1 MRALINIVII
11 ILLGS
16 SVGYAQTLE
25 EYFKLAAENNPG
37 LQSRYKDFEAALKR
51 IPQVSSLP
59 DPSLSFGYFV
69 SPIETRVGPQRAKFS
84 LSQMFPWFG
93 TLKAQEDAAAH
104 AAEATYQAF
113 LDARNALYYKV
124 AAAYYPLY
132 ELNKYKR
139 LEQKN
144 MEILDSYITIS
155 TQKFRNGNGSMVDVL
170 RVDLLLKESQT
181 NLEILTIKEESLLAS
196 FNSLLNRDKDEPVA
210 IADTVKIPSIEKN
223 FRRDSLLVNNPS
235 LKTMNSKISSSQAH
249 EIAAHKQGMPALGIG
264 LDYAIIG
271 ERDDV
276 SMPDNGKDA
285 IMPMVSV
292 SIPVFRKKYKAAI
305 EEAQLMQKGYQFQK
319 KELENSLLATYEE
332 AQFHL
337 QQNLEQIRL
346 YKEQIAE
353 TEQALNL
360 LFSAYGNS
368 GKEFEEVLRMQ
379 QKQIKFMKL
388 LATAEAAYQVA
399 LARINYL
406 TAKNF

>member
-1 MRALINIVII
+1 M
-11 ILLGS
+11 
-16 SVGYAQTLE
+16 
-25 EYFKLAAENNPG
+25 
-37 LQSRYKDFEAALKR
+37 
-51 IPQVSSLP
+51 
-59 DPSLSFGYFV
+59 
-69 SPIETRVGPQRAKFS
+69 GPQRAKFS

-132 ELNKYKR
+132 ELNKYKH

-249 EIAAHKQGMPALGIG
+249 EIAAHKQGMPALGIE